1 MFDYDLLFRDLQK
14 KETCKVLNAEEIKH
28 LEYSFFDNSI
38 VWEIDTVISYK
49 GKSLSIVLYVNFSMI
64 FPYSFPKFFIDKK
77 IYNTIKFIP
86 HINKDYSICIFDDGL
101 NNSISIESI
110 NDILEYMIHQ
120 AKRIITSSE
129 DEDYKKTEF
138 KREFKAYW
146 EIEYHEKD
154 KTRNNGLHL
163 INSFNSNTIIGIK
176 LRKQLNGYEY
186 ILYNEGTSWD
196 KFKKYLEYLKIEYDK
211 ISVIVIENI
220 FTSPP
225 YDLTFK
231 QSLEILK
238 NKESEFHRFKKDI
251 KISKLDQTIIVF
263 PNTVNDKIEIYGW
276 LYKDLIVPLST
287 VKGTRKNLGNFEIIG
302 HSIFGKSNVLRVTFD
317 NLTTERLQLR
327 TSGVLENHKT
337 IVVSGVGS
345 IGSNLIHFL
354 QNFPINKFHLID
366 SDVLKLEN
374 INRHYSGFRYINHPK
389 VDAIKDQIIRSNP
402 FCEIEVKKD
411 SIQKTINKCSEFIN
425 KCDFHIVAIGNTM
438 VENFILKSLAEN
450 KLTSPIII
458 FWVEPYLASGHMIF
472 INPMDADRA
481 LFLINNY
488 AYNVLAKSTRQS
500 ELIYLKEG
508 SCQSGFFPYS
518 STNLLHF
525 LSSIFPY
532 LRSHLIDGNTKSM
545 IYTWIGDKEL
555 LKSKNLEL
563 TDFSID
569 KKSFNL
575 IINHL

>member
-1 MFDYDLLFRDLQK
+1 MFDYDSLFNNIQK
-14 KETCKVLNAEEIKH
+14 NETCKVLNAEEIKR
-28 LEYSFFDNSI
+28 LDYSFFENSI

-49 GKSLSIVLYVNFSMI
+49 GKSLSVILYVNFLNT
-64 FPYSFPKFFIDKK
+64 FPFSFPKIFIEKK
-77 IYNTIKFIP
+77 IYETLKFIP
-86 HINKDYSICIFDDGL
+86 HINKDWSICIFDDGL

-120 AKRIITSSE
+120 AKYIIKSSE
-129 DEDYKKTEF
+129 DEDYNKIEF
-138 KREFKAYW
+138 NREFKAYW
-146 EIEYHEKD
+146 EIEYREKD
-154 KTRNNGLHL
+154 KTLNNGLHL
-163 INSFNSNTIIGIK
+163 INSFKSNTISGIK
-176 LRKQLNGYEY
+176 LRNRLNGYEY
-186 ILYNEGTSWD
+186 LLYNEDDSWD
-196 KFKKYLEYLKIEYDK
+196 KFKKYLVYRKIQYDE

-231 QSLEILK
+231 QSLEILR
-238 NKESEFHRFKKDI
+238 NKDLVFQRFKKEI
-251 KISKLDQTIIVF
+251 KNSKLDRTIIVF
-263 PNTVNDKIEIYGW
+263 TNFVNGKIEIYGW
-276 LYKDLIVPLST
+276 IYKDLIVPLST
-287 VKGTRKNLGNFEIIG
+287 EKGTRKNLSNLEIIE
-302 HSIFGKSNVLRVTFD
+302 HPIFGKSNVLRITFD

-327 TSGVLENHKT
+327 TSGVLENHKS
-337 IVVSGVGS
+337 IVVSGLGS

-354 QNFPINKFHLID
+354 QNFPVNKFHLID
-366 SDVLKLEN
+366 NDLLKLEN
-374 INRHYSGFRYINHPK
+374 INRHYSGFEYINYYK

-411 SIQKTINKCSEFIN
+411 SIQKIINKYPEFIN
-425 KCDFHIVAIGNTM
+425 QCDFHIVAIGNTM

-450 KLTSPIII
+450 RLTSPIII
-458 FWVEPYLASGHMIF
+458 FWVEPYLASGQMIF
-472 INPMDADRA
+472 INPKDADRA

-488 AYNVLAKSTRQS
+488 EYNVLSKATKPT

-508 SCQSGFFPYS
+508 SCQSGYFPYS

-532 LRSHLIDGNTKSM
+532 LRSHLIYGNKTST
-545 IYTWIGDKEL
+545 IYTWIGDKEF
-555 LKSKNLEL
+555 LKSKGLGL

-575 IINHL
+575 IINHI

>member
-1 MFDYDLLFRDLQK
+1 MFDYNFLFRDLQK
-14 KETCKVLNAEEIKH
+14 NETCKVLNAEEIKR
-28 LEYSFFDNSI
+28 LDYSFFDNSI

-49 GKSLSIVLYVNFSMI
+49 GKSLTIILYVNFSTI
-64 FPYSFPKFFIDKK
+64 FPYSFPKIFIEKK
-77 IYNTIKFIP
+77 IYETLKFIP

-120 AKRIITSSE
+120 AKYIIKSSE
-129 DEDYKKTEF
+129 NEDYNKIEF
-138 KREFKAYW
+138 NREFKAYW
-146 EIEYHEKD
+146 EIEYREKD
-154 KTRNNGLHL
+154 KTLNNGLHL
-163 INSFNSNTIIGIK
+163 INSFESNNIIGIK
-176 LRKQLNGYEY
+176 FRNQLNGYDY
-186 ILYNEGTSWD
+186 LLYSEDDSWD
-196 KFKKYLEYLKIEYDK
+196 KFKKYLGYRKIQYDE

-225 YDLTFK
+225 FDLTFK

-238 NKESEFHRFKKDI
+238 NNDLAFQRFKIDI
-251 KISKLDQTIIVF
+251 KNSKLDRTIIVF
-263 PNTVNDKIEIYGW
+263 PNFVNGKIEIYGW

-287 VKGTRKNLGNFEIIG
+287 VKGTRKNLSNLEIIG
-302 HSIFGKSNVLRVTFD
+302 HPIFGKSNVSRITFD

-327 TSGVLENHKT
+327 TSGVLENYKS

-354 QNFPINKFHLID
+354 QNFPINKFRLID

-374 INRHYSGFRYINHPK
+374 INRHYSGFRYINYPK

-402 FCEIEVKKD
+402 FCEVEVKKD
-411 SIQKTINKCSEFIN
+411 SVQKTINKYPEFIN

-472 INPMDADRA
+472 INPKDADRA
-481 LFLINNY
+481 LLLINNY
-488 AYNVLAKSTRQS
+488 AYNVLAKIAVQS

-508 SCQSGFFPYS
+508 SCQSGYFPYS
-518 STNLLHF
+518 SANLLHF

-532 LRSHLIDGNTKSM
+532 LRSHLIDGNMKST
-545 IYTWIGDKEL
+545 IYTWIGDKEF
-555 LKSKNLEL
+555 LKSKNLVL
-563 TDFSID
+563 TDFSTD